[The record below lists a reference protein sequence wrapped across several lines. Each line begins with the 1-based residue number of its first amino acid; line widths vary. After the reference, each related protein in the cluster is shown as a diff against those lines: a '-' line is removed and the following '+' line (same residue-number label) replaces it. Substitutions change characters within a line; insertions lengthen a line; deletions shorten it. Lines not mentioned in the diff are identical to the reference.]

1 MEQALLLLRA
11 KTVGRRYLSM
21 IGLLAWWY
29 VITLLSSLFPEVI
42 AVEFDEVLFSTST
55 NVIIVVA
62 YISCSELPPAKKFV
76 DTITKRNWRL
86 FLSFFA
92 LSVWQVFKYLCI
104 VMSMGMS

>member
-1 MEQALLLLRA
+1 M
-11 KTVGRRYLSM
+11 SM
-21 IGLLAWWY
+21 VGLLAWWY

-86 FLSFFA
+86 FLSSFA
-92 LSVWQVFKYLCI
+92 LSVWQAFKYYCI